1 MIYIPQRDDDHPC
14 PFIWVHLPL
23 GLRSQRLG
31 RTSQYRPTYLM
42 CNLYRPFFTYFYSQD
57 EAKRSK
63 YPNGT
68 DFSFPLNSQK
78 MRNLMT
84 YNPKLYNTSNLSQ
97 AYYRFFEVA
106 LGYWLTRGNTSYNN
120 DDFVTYSMLLG
131 GQVDPTSKSKTPSFQ
146 VKHFETVLPVR
157 KSS

>member
-1 MIYIPQRDDDHPC
+1 MIYSPQRDDYHPYGSTSPWAYLVRDWVEQVRTVQHISC
-14 PFIWVHLPL
+14 VTFI
-23 GLRSQRLG
+23 
-31 RTSQYRPTYLM
+31 
-42 CNLYRPFFTYFYSQD
+42 NLFFTYFYLQG

-68 DFSFPLNSQK
+68 DFSFPLNTQK
-78 MRNLMT
+78 MKTLMK
-84 YNPKLYNTSNLSQ
+84 YNPELYNTSNLSQ

-120 DDFVTYSMLLG
+120 DDFVTYGLLLG

-146 VKHFETVLPVR
+146 VKHFKTVLPVR
-157 KSS
+157 KTN